1 MQECAYDFRN
11 TNYHTYTRAAL
22 LTTYVRTYTAQV
34 HTYTYVVSSIYTIL
48 QSKPI
53 SSMDPH
59 TQDMVEKEREQKKQ
73 NLFPFIAQEKTE
85 GTKTHF

>member
-1 MQECAYDFRN
+1 MTFATPITIHILEQHYLLRRSV
-11 TNYHTYTRAAL
+11 HTL
-22 LTTYVRTYTAQV
+22 HKQV
-34 HTYTYVVSSIYTIL
+34 HIRMYVVSSVYTIL

-53 SSMDPH
+53 SSMDPY
-59 TQDMVEKEREQKKQ
+59 TQDMAEREREQKKQ